1 MDGKTVIQEPR
12 KRIMV
17 RRIIES
23 APYIMYRYA
32 EDFGIMD
39 DFIPAISGFTSMRET
54 ARRIVELAAMD
65 MFGSTGS
72 IEMHTGIRDGTV
84 KENRDLIDFIGSDN
98 PHIAAVLQRSIS
110 KRIVKEFGSSGIV
123 YDLSAIRYY
132 GKNNDLAEYGHYYHS
147 NGENMEINFVM
158 AGMKSS
164 IIPKSSAYLYIMYG
178 ADSMILLTILHVVP
192 GALYARGLL
201 QEIRIYG
208 ERTGD

>member
-17 RRIIES
+17 RRVIES
-23 APYIMYRYA
+23 APYIMYRHA
-32 EDFGIMD
+32 EDFGIVD
-39 DFIPAISGFTSMRET
+39 DFIPAISGFTNMRD
-54 ARRIVELAAMD
+54 AAGRIVELAAMD

-84 KENRDLIDFIGSDN
+84 KENRDLIDFIGSEN

-147 NGENMEINFVM
+147 NRENREINFVM
-158 AGMKSS
+158 A
-164 IIPKSSAYLYIMYG
+164 
-178 ADSMILLTILHVVP
+178 V
-192 GALYARGLL
+192 
-201 QEIRIYG
+201 
-208 ERTGD
+208 TGDSGIPVHHRIMPGNIVSVSAISNLVMELKDFDIHSVIDLRPLILNRYSVFQ